1 MKTIKQTADV
11 VVAGGGTA
19 GHIAAIQ
26 VARAGVSVSL
36 IEASS
41 MLGGTMTDGGVFM
54 PNHWH
59 SPTQPV
65 VQGIGW
71 ELFNRSKQIE
81 GLRVKSMKERYGVD
95 TPGYYSNINVPIY
108 ASVAEQA
115 AVEAGVE
122 IHYHEFIGEIVQ
134 EGNFWIITSYAR
146 GIKRITKCR
155 EVVDCS
161 GDADV
166 TRALGLAVD
175 KSPKRQPG
183 TLEYRIEGVD
193 MQQVWEGEVQKIYEK
208 AMEEGE
214 LEKGDWAYFG
224 IYPFQW
230 YLQMGGHNSTHIYS
244 CDTSDAD
251 GQTKANIEG
260 RARMLRMYQFVRT
273 KIPGA
278 ERAVLKTMYNRA
290 LSREGYRVVGE
301 HIVTESEFMS
311 AQPYE
316 DAVCNAFNYIDMH
329 NEDNG
334 CDEIFHDSME
344 LLPTVPFR
352 SLIPKGSN
360 RITVAGRIL
369 SADRTSLAG
378 IRAQCTC
385 MAMGQAVGAAAALAV
400 RRGTYSRDI
409 NVEDIIALTK
419 EHGAVEPNRARK
431 KEYA

>member
-26 VARAGVSVSL
+26 AARAGVSVSL

-71 ELFNRSKQIE
+71 ELFNHSKQIE

-155 EVVDCS
+155 EVIDCS

-183 TLEYRIEGVD
+183 TLEYRIEGID

>member
-1 MKTIKQTADV
+1 MKTIKQTVDV

-26 VARAGVSVSL
+26 AARAGVSVSL

-134 EGNFWIITSYAR
+134 EGNFWIIASYAR

-155 EVVDCS
+155 EVIDCS

-166 TRALGLAVD
+166 TRALGLAVE

-183 TLEYRIEGVD
+183 TLEYRIEGID

-431 KEYA
+431 KEHA

>member
-1 MKTIKQTADV
+1 MKTIKQTVDV

-26 VARAGVSVSL
+26 AARAGVSVSL

>member
-1 MKTIKQTADV
+1 M
-11 VVAGGGTA
+11 
-19 GHIAAIQ
+19 
-26 VARAGVSVSL
+26 ARAGVSVSL

-224 IYPFQW
+224 IYHSNGIYKWADITQHIFTLVIP
-230 YLQMGGHNSTHIYS
+230 QMLMVKPKQTLKVELECYGCISLFGRKSPVRKELFLRQCITGHY
-244 CDTSDAD
+244 
-251 GQTKANIEG
+251 QEKA
-260 RARMLRMYQFVRT
+260 
-273 KIPGA
+273 
-278 ERAVLKTMYNRA
+278 
-290 LSREGYRVVGE
+290 
-301 HIVTESEFMS
+301 IV
-311 AQPYE
+311 
-316 DAVCNAFNYIDMH
+316 
-329 NEDNG
+329 
-334 CDEIFHDSME
+334 
-344 LLPTVPFR
+344 
-352 SLIPKGSN
+352 
-360 RITVAGRIL
+360 
-369 SADRTSLAG
+369 
-378 IRAQCTC
+378 
-385 MAMGQAVGAAAALAV
+385 
-400 RRGTYSRDI
+400 
-409 NVEDIIALTK
+409 
-419 EHGAVEPNRARK
+419 
-431 KEYA
+431 